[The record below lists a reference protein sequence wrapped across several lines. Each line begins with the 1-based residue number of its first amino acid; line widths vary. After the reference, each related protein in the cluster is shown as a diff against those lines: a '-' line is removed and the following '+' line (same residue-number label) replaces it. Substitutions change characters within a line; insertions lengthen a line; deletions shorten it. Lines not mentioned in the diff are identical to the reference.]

1 MTRLTSTLLVC
12 ALLALTAA
20 CASSRGNLTTPVF
33 TPLPPATLGAEISA
47 YQQLHLQRDGDSH
60 NLEIA
65 LDIRQQ
71 SLQMVVMTTL
81 GRRLATLS
89 YAQGQYHLKREPGAP
104 DTIPYRQ
111 LLADIQMIFWPLV
124 ALSTAD
130 GDGDDGWH
138 FEQHFEQQQQRSA
151 WYDGRLIARISTRD
165 SWSWTGAYQYHN
177 QINGYQLSLQ
187 SVQLP

>member
-1 MTRLTSTLLVC
+1 
-12 ALLALTAA
+12 
-20 CASSRGNLTTPVF
+20 
-33 TPLPPATLGAEISA
+33 
-47 YQQLHLQRDGDSH
+47 LQRDGDSH

-71 SLQMVVMTTL
+71 SLQMIVMTTL

-89 YAQGQYHLKREPGAP
+89 YTQGQYHLKAEPGAP
-104 DTIPYRQ
+104 DTSPYQQ
-111 LLADIQMIFWPLV
+111 LLADIQMIFWPLA
-124 ALSTAD
+124 ALNGA
-130 GDGDDGWH
+130 GGGWH
-138 FEQHFEQQQQRSA
+138 FEQYFEQRLGQRLEQQQQRSA